1 MAARSRIGSCPRM
14 SRVYHNITPVRGGRD
29 AGLYYNFFMRT
40 LRLHFTSLVL
50 VFLVSACAG
59 LTGPRVPV
67 APAAPERTSA
77 SAGLPPAELT
87 EEVMYNVLLGEI
99 ASHRGQIN
107 VTAKSL
113 GRVAQQTR
121 DPRVAERATLAGIF
135 AKQYAAAL
143 PSAQLWVELQP
154 DDVEAHEALAVVW
167 LELERTAEA
176 RTQLEQLLAIEA
188 KRLNLDQA
196 YPRIAAVLSRQ
207 AGRAGTLE
215 TMQALV
221 ARYPRAAAAHFA
233 YAHLAVRAGDLERA
247 GQAAERALQL
257 KPGWEDAALFRARIL
272 VSQKETAR
280 AQAFYEAFL
289 QDYPAASTT
298 RLNYARF
305 LIDQKLWEK
314 ALEQFQHIVART
326 PDDADSIYA
335 VGLLSLQTNRLAAAE
350 KYLKL
355 ALTLRPA
362 NDQARLY
369 LGQVAEQQR
378 RYEEAAQWYRDIGP
392 GEHRFEAQARL
403 GIMLAKLGDLPGAR
417 RHLQG
422 IEVESDA
429 QRVQLALAEEQV
441 LREAK
446 QYREALETLGVALE
460 ALPGNKDLLYA
471 RSLVAEKLDLVSV
484 AEADLRAILKQDPKN
499 ANALNA
505 LGFMLADRGQR
516 LDEAQT
522 LLREAMALKPDDPF
536 IIDSYG
542 WLQYRLGNSAEA
554 IKYLRRALELR
565 SDAEISAHLGE
576 VLWVTGERREAE
588 SVWNRA
594 LKDTPDHETLN
605 GVIKKFKP

>member
-1 MAARSRIGSCPRM
+1 MGHARVGHACIIISCRSPR
-14 SRVYHNITPVRGGRD
+14 GRH
-29 AGLYYNFFMRT
+29 ASLYYNFCMPMFR
-40 LRLHFTSLVL
+40 LRLLGLVL
-50 VFLVSACAG
+50 VPLVSACAG
-59 LTGPRVPV
+59 LTAARAPVVPDSR
-67 APAAPERTSA
+67 AAGT
-77 SAGLPPAELT
+77 GLPNTELT
-87 EEVMYNVLLGEI
+87 EDVLYHVLLGEI

-107 VTAKSL
+107 VTAQTL

-135 AKQYAAAL
+135 AKQYAVAL
-143 PSAQLWVELQP
+143 PPAQLWVELAP
-154 DDVEAHEALAVVW
+154 EDVEAREALAAV
-167 LELERTAEA
+167 LQELERAAEA
-176 RTQLEQLLAIEA
+176 RAQLEQLLAIEA
-188 KRLNLDQA
+188 KRFNLDQA

-207 AGRAGTLE
+207 ANRAGTLE

-221 ARYPRAAAAHFA
+221 ARYPRVATAHFA

-289 QDYPAASTT
+289 QDYPAASNT

-355 ALTLRPA
+355 ALTLRPT

-369 LGQVAEQQR
+369 LGQVAEQNR

-403 GIMLAKLGDLPGAR
+403 GIMIAKLGDVPGAR
-417 RHLQG
+417 RHLQA
-422 IEVESDA
+422 IEVENDQ
-429 QRVQLALAEEQV
+429 QRAQLALAEEQI

-446 QYREALETLGVALE
+446 QYREALEVLGVTLE

-471 RSLVAEKLDLVSV
+471 RSLIAEKLDLVNV
-484 AEADLRAILKQDPKN
+484 AEGDLRAILKQDPRN

-516 LDEAQT
+516 LDEAQK
-522 LLREAMALKPDDPF
+522 LLREAMTLKPDDPF
-536 IIDSYG
+536 VIDSYG
-542 WLQYRLGNSAEA
+542 WLQYRLGNSGEA

-576 VLWVTGERREAE
+576 VLWVTGDRREAE

>member
-1 MAARSRIGSCPRM
+1 MHAFR
-14 SRVYHNITPVRGGRD
+14 
-29 AGLYYNFFMRT
+29 
-40 LRLHFTSLVL
+40 LRLLGWLLAPLVT
-50 VFLVSACAG
+50 ACASFAPPR
-59 LTGPRVPV
+59 TPMAPDRPAGP
-67 APAAPERTSA
+67 APALPE
-77 SAGLPPAELT
+77 AELT
-87 EEVMYNVLLGEI
+87 EDVLYNVLLGEI
-99 ASHRGQIN
+99 AGHRGRID
-107 VTAKSL
+107 VTAETL

-121 DPRVAERATLAGIF
+121 DPRLAERAALAGIF

-143 PSAQLWVELQP
+143 PPAQLWVALRPE
-154 DDVEAHEALAVVW
+154 DVEAREALAVVL
-167 LELERTAEA
+167 LELERIAEA
-176 RTQLEQLLAIEA
+176 RTQLEQLLMIEA

-207 AGRAGTLE
+207 ASRPGTLE

-221 ARYPRAAAAHFA
+221 ARYPRVAAAHFA
-233 YAHLAVRAGDLERA
+233 SAHLAVRAGDLERA

-257 KPGWEDAALFRARIL
+257 KPGWEEAALFRARIL
-272 VSQKETAR
+272 VSRKETAR
-280 AQAFYEAFL
+280 AQEFYEAFL
-289 QDYPAASTT
+289 QEHPDASNT

-355 ALTLRPA
+355 ALTLRPG

-369 LGQVAEQQR
+369 LGQVAEQNR

-392 GEHRFEAQARL
+392 GEHWFEGQARL
-403 GIMLAKLGDLPGAR
+403 GIMIAKLGDVPGAR
-417 RHLQG
+417 RHLQA
-422 IEVESDA
+422 IAVESDQ
-429 QRVQLALAEEQV
+429 QRAQLALAEEQI

-446 QYREALETLGVALE
+446 RYREALEMLGDTLA

-471 RSLVAEKLDLVSV
+471 RSLVAEKLDLVGV
-484 AEADLRAILKQDPKN
+484 AENDLRAILKQDPKN

-516 LDEAQT
+516 LNEAQT

-594 LKDTPDHETLN
+594 LKDTPDHEVLL

>member
-1 MAARSRIGSCPRM
+1 MISCKLAR
-14 SRVYHNITPVRGGRD
+14 GRH
-29 AGLYYNFFMRT
+29 AGLYYNFCMPTFRFRI
-40 LRLHFTSLVL
+40 LGWVL
-50 VFLVSACAG
+50 VPLVSACAS
-59 LTGPRVPV
+59 LTTTRAPVVPDQPV
-67 APAAPERTSA
+67 GTA
-77 SAGLPPAELT
+77 LPNVELT
-87 EEVMYNVLLGEI
+87 EDVLYDVLLGEI
-99 ASHRGQIN
+99 ASQRGRID
-107 VTAKSL
+107 VTAQSL
-113 GRVAQQTR
+113 GRVARQTR
-121 DPRVAERATLAGIF
+121 DPRLAERAALAGIF

-143 PSAQLWVELQP
+143 PPAQLWVELRP
-154 DDVEAHEALAVVW
+154 HDVEAREALAAVL

-176 RTQLEQLLAIEA
+176 RSQLEQLLEIEA
-188 KRLNLDQA
+188 KRLNLEQA
-196 YPRIAAVLSRQ
+196 YPRIAAVLGRQ
-207 AGRAGTLE
+207 ANRAGTLE
-215 TMQALV
+215 IMEALA
-221 ARYPRAAAAHFA
+221 ARYPRVASGLFA

-247 GQAAERALQL
+247 GRSAEQALQL

-289 QDYPAASTT
+289 RDYPEASNT

-350 KYLKL
+350 KYLKH
-355 ALTLRPA
+355 ALTLRPN

-369 LGQVAEQQR
+369 LGQVAEQNR
-378 RYEEAAQWYRDIGP
+378 RYQEAAQWYRDIGP

-403 GIMLAKLGDLPGAR
+403 GIMIAKLGDVPGAR
-417 RHLQG
+417 RHLQT
-422 IEVESDA
+422 IEVENDL
-429 QRVQLALAEEQV
+429 QRAQLALAEEQI

-446 QYREALETLGVALE
+446 QYREALERLGETLAI
-460 ALPGNKDLLYA
+460 LPGNKDLLYA
-471 RSLVAEKLDLVSV
+471 RSLVAEKLGLMNV
-484 AEADLRAILKQDPKN
+484 AEQDLRAILKQDPKN

-516 LDEAQT
+516 LDEAQV

-542 WLQYRLGNSAEA
+542 WLQYQLGNNAEA

-594 LKDTPDHETLN
+594 LQDTPDNEALI